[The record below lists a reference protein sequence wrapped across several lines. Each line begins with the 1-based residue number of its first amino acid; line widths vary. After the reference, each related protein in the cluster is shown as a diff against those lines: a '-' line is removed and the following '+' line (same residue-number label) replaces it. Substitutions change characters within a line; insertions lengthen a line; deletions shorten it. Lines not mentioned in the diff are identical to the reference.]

1 MSSSFRPSGAV
12 VWTAGIA
19 VLSALYMGLV
29 VPIGFGP
36 DEAEHILRAYQ
47 VSLGHVLPQVVDC
60 TMHHHLFS
68 CRGNLNGRLVPK
80 RRAGGEV
87 SLGLLNVLDHL
98 YTVSHHKSKP
108 LHFKATD
115 YAPVLSATLGSK
127 LAFGHF
133 ENTALY
139 SPVNYIPAAIVFW
152 FARHVNEPVIGAIFA
167 ARLFTGFVWA
177 IVVTAAVAITPR
189 WKWLFSLVVLVP
201 TALSQATVISADS
214 AALGIVALSTA
225 YVLYL
230 ADRGSALSR
239 YEIALLS
246 LLGLLIGLLKFPLV
260 LVLVA
265 LIALLSGVLGTG
277 AGRRLRVA
285 AIAIPGVVAA
295 VWWDIASNAYFV
307 PYRDVVY
314 QPKNRVFISQ
324 AKQEH
329 YLLSHLLKIPALFW
343 NTAIGGHLFRLD
355 EVAGTVG
362 EWGLPEWF
370 AITWLVLFVLLAC
383 ASDEG
388 PGVGRTVRGWISWTL
403 VTYFL
408 ATVIAIYI
416 TWTAVGASQISGMHG
431 RYFTLVLVLAVPLF
445 AGLGGRRLRINP
457 RITAYAVMLISALSA
472 AWMFSYTAQRYYA
485 KPPWWVFAHVT
496 SVLF

>member
-1 MSSSFRPSGAV
+1 LSSSSRPSGAV

-19 VLSALYMGLV
+19 VLSVLYMGLV

-36 DEAEHILRAYQ
+36 DEAEHVLRAYQ
-47 VSLGHVLPQVVDC
+47 ISLGHVLPQVVNC
-60 TMHHHLFS
+60 ELHRHLFA
-68 CRGNLNGRLVPK
+68 CRGNLNGRLIPK
-80 RRAGGEV
+80 RRTGGEV
-87 SLGLLNVLDHL
+87 SLALLHILNRL
-98 YTVSHHKSKP
+98 YAVSHHVGKQV
-108 LHFKATD
+108 HFKAKD
-115 YAPVLSATLGSK
+115 YAPLLGGTLGSK

-139 SPVNYIPAAIVFW
+139 SPVNYIPAIVVFW
-152 FARHVNEPVIGAIFA
+152 IARHVNESVIAAIFA
-167 ARLFTGFVWA
+167 ARLLTGLVWA
-177 IVVTAAVAITPR
+177 ITVTAAVAITPR

-201 TALSQATVISADS
+201 TALSQAAVVSADS
-214 AALGIVALSTA
+214 AALGVVALAVA
-225 YVLYL
+225 YALYL
-230 ADRGSALSR
+230 AERGVALR
-239 YEIALLS
+239 KPEIALLS

-277 AGRRLRVA
+277 AGRRWRA
-285 AIAIPGVVAA
+285 AVIALPGVVAA
-295 VWWDIASNAYFV
+295 VWWDIASNGYFV
-307 PYRDVVY
+307 PYRNVVY
-314 QPKNRVFISQ
+314 ERAQRVFISQ
-324 AKQEH
+324 PEQEH
-329 YLLSHLLKIPALFW
+329 YLLSHLVKVPALFW
-343 NTAIGGHLFRLD
+343 NTAIDGNLFRLN

-370 AITWLVLFVLLAC
+370 AIAWLVLFILLAC
-383 ASDEG
+383 GSTEG
-388 PGVGRTVRGWISWTL
+388 AGVGRVVRGWISWTL

-408 ATVIAIYI
+408 ATAVAIYI
-416 TWTAVGASQISGMHG
+416 TWTKVGGSQISGMHG

-445 AGLGGRRLRINP
+445 ASLGGRRLRFDP
-457 RITAYAVMLISALSA
+457 RITAYSVMVISALSA